1 MDIKWI
7 TPQNMKKVFNDV
19 TSEMMDIFDKSDRD
33 LTFDAQKYDK
43 EHSTDWMELK
53 SSEPEELENVYAQDI
68 RLIAVLFAQLILFR
82 RVVRQNDVDDRDMGF
97 PRGMIP
103 MSFSFSESWD
113 KSSGKQI
120 KQMMKLK
127 EGFEEVKLLTT
138 EGWIKY
144 FKIDEVYQSLSRKGK
159 HKLKRLFN

>member
-1 MDIKWI
+1 MDIRYL

-19 TSEMMDIFDKSDRD
+19 SNELMDIFDKSDRE
-33 LTFDAQKYDK
+33 LTFDALKYDK
-43 EHSTDWMELK
+43 EHSTDWLELK
-53 SSEPEELENVYAQDI
+53 SSEPEQMENVYAQDI

-82 RVVRQNDVDDRDMGF
+82 RIVRQNWVDDRDMGF
-97 PRGMIP
+97 PTGFIP
-103 MSFSFSESWD
+103 LAFKFTESWE

-120 KQMMKLK
+120 KKMMKLK

-138 EGWIKY
+138 KSWMKY
-144 FKIDEVYQSLSRKGK
+144 FKVHKVYESLSKQGK